1 MARILIVDDS
11 NLSRRILRSILEPA
25 GHEIIEAG
33 DGMTALECHF
43 LQKPDLTILDLNM
56 REMAGMEVLT
66 QLRRLD
72 PRARVLIGSADI
84 QDSTRR
90 MALAAGAVGFVGKP
104 FTQAAVLNAVDAAL
118 SGGDV

>member
-1 MARILIVDDS
+1 
-11 NLSRRILRSILEPA
+11 
-25 GHEIIEAG
+25 
-33 DGMTALECHF
+33 
-43 LQKPDLTILDLNM
+43 
-56 REMAGMEVLT
+56 MEVLT

-84 QDSTRR
+84 QDSTQG

-104 FTQAAVLNAVDAAL
+104 FTQAAMLNAVDAAL